1 MIPQQKNY
9 SSRKSCEDSWG
20 IWLNDADSGQ
30 QNSLKVAVLLGKI
43 DNI

>member
-20 IWLNDADSGQ
+20 IWLNDADPGQ
-30 QNSLKVAVLLGKI
+30 QKQPQSGCPFGKI